1 MENKKETKEQKTE
14 RLLSYLNESILDVI
28 CSDFDYQSAGYF
40 EDKPITDDGCVDFAE
55 WYEGWN
61 GFNHFMELLQKD
73 RSFQADLMELVKHV
87 AYTREPTK

>member
-28 CSDFDYQSAGYF
+28 CCEFDKQAESYF
-40 EDKPITDDGCVDFAE
+40 GDEPITDDGCVEFAE
-55 WYEGWN
+55 WFEGWN
-61 GFNHFMELLQKD
+61 GFKVWMELLQKD
-73 RSFQADLMELVKHV
+73 RSFQTDLMELVKHV